1 MKAFKQR
8 KSLLALAAGMCLA
21 GVVMAQSTTGNI
33 FGTVPAGTVVV
44 VTSNTG
50 ITRTVTAGADGRYNF
65 ASLPAGEYKI
75 EAKGLGSRDV
85 VVTVGGGTDAS
96 FVTNLETV
104 TVTGTSA
111 KIAAI
116 DVSQTDTRT
125 VFTAD
130 VLSKI
135 AVGRSVNEVAM
146 LAPGVANSVS
156 YNTPSTTSNLNNPLG
171 RAGASNIG
179 SFGGS
184 AASENAYYINGF
196 PVTNPLLNIGA
207 TTLAFDSISQAQVLT
222 GGYGAEYGR
231 STGGVVSLITKRGTN
246 EWKGGVYTIWSPAS
260 FRNNPGDISYPNT
273 GFWSASNHYNSVP
286 GKKPVNWTDGTLYQR
301 RADNTL
307 DKKTVGA
314 YVSGPIIRD
323 KLYIY
328 ANVEQNQNEVNG
340 VRITRVG
347 SLTPTNPPQGW
358 SESTNT
364 YPRATLK
371 LDWNI
376 TENHQLELTALKDD
390 AKEKYAYYGYDYGTF
405 THDSTKYQG
414 VDHVLADTSKVYIA
428 KYSGNLTDN
437 LSVSAMIGRQ
447 DVTHNPDIQGYDPS
461 KNYVTISPQTV
472 PTQFAGIGNPQPFA
486 SISDPAKDKTKGA
499 RFDLT
504 YVLNKHELR
513 AGYDRFQ
520 ADSFVATRNA
530 GPNALRWI
538 YGVTSTPNDAID
550 AGLGVGS
557 PASAGGLGAQG
568 YYVDQYFNNNGG
580 SVSTLQRAWYVEDR
594 WQVTD
599 RILLSLG
606 YRNDSFTNYNGDHK
620 PYVEQKN
627 NKAPRLGFAW
637 DVNGNASL
645 KVFANAGRYFLA
657 LPNNVAIRGAN
668 ASLNADKYYTYD
680 SIAADGT
687 PVGLHPITPA
697 ASSPGLCG
705 SGTVGAGAVSAN
717 LECGNAPDPNTVAI
731 ANLKPHYQ
739 DEYILGMEQALTKQW
754 SWGAKGTYR
763 NLRSAIDDTCAGNL
777 CRIFNPGEG
786 GTFVAP
792 DGKGGYTY
800 TSLTAAD
807 LGMPKLVR
815 KYVAL
820 DLFAAYQDAK
830 LYGKVEYSW
839 SRNYGNAEGQL
850 NSSNDT
856 GGGGQPDVST
866 SSDWDLPEIMQGS
879 YGRLPNNHTHAIK
892 MFGSYKVD
900 DQWRVGGSAIIQSG
914 APISCFSWYPYAKAG
929 LYNSPIYY
937 HYCGVPGSQTAVN
950 DPTVTPNAG
959 YGPSPRGTA
968 GTTPWTK
975 TFNVSVSF
983 TPAAIKGLTLQADIL
998 NVFNTQTPTA
1008 YYQASAATTALG
1020 GRGAANPQ
1028 YGRVLYMTDPRS
1040 FRFTG
1045 RYDF

>member
-33 FGTVPAGTVVV
+33 FGTVPPGTVVV

-50 ITRTVTAGADGRYNF
+50 ITRTVTVGADGRYNF

-96 FVTNLETV
+96 FVASLETV

-116 DVSQTDTRT
+116 DVSQVDTRT

-146 LAPGVANSVS
+146 LAPGVTNSVS

-171 RAGASNIG
+171 RAGAANIG
-179 SFGGS
+179 SFSGS

-207 TTLAFDSISQAQVLT
+207 TTLAFDSISQAQILT

-246 EWKGGVYTIWSPAS
+246 DFKGGVYAIWSPNALRAS
-260 FRNNPGDISYPNT
+260 VKDNYYENT
-273 GFWSASNHYNSVP
+273 GNWSATNHYNTTP
-286 GKKPVNWTDGTLYQR
+286 GNNKNNWTDGTMYQR
-301 RADNTL
+301 NGDNTL
-307 DKKTVGA
+307 DKMTIGA
-314 YVSGPIIRD
+314 YASGPIIRD
-323 KLYIY
+323 KLFFYVN
-328 ANVEQNQNEVNG
+328 AEQNRNEVDS
-340 VRITRVG
+340 VRITRLG
-347 SLTPTNPPQGW
+347 SLTSSNPPQGW
-358 SESTNT
+358 KESTNT

-376 TENHQLELTALKDD
+376 TDNHLLELTALQDN
-390 AKEKYAYYGYDYGTF
+390 AQEKYNYYGYDYSTF
-405 THDSTKYQG
+405 KHNDTKFDAG
-414 VDHVLADTSKVYIA
+414 HTLSDKSKVYIA
-428 KYSGNLTDN
+428 KYTGNLTDD
-437 LSVSAMIGRQ
+437 LSVSVLLGRQ
-447 DVTHNPDIQGYDPS
+447 NVTHNPDQLIGFDPT
-461 KNYVTISPQTV
+461 KNFVSISPTAV
-472 PTQFAGIGNPQPFA
+472 PSQFGSIGNPQPFQTV
-486 SISDPAKDKTKGA
+486 SDPATDKTKGA
-499 RFDLT
+499 RIDLT
-504 YVLNKHELR
+504 YVLKNHELR
-513 AGYDRFQ
+513 FGYDRFQ
-520 ADSFVATRNA
+520 ADSFLSARNA
-530 GPNALRWI
+530 GPNAVRWI
-538 YGVTSTPNDAID
+538 YGVTSKPTDSID
-550 AGLGVGS
+550 AGLGIGS

-568 YYVDQYFNNNGG
+568 YYVDQYFNSNGG
-580 SVSTLQRAWYVEDR
+580 AVSTVQKAVYVEDR
-594 WQVTD
+594 WQITD
-599 RILLSLG
+599 RLLLSLG
-606 YRNDSFTNYNGDHK
+606 FRSDNFTNYNGDHK
-620 PYVEQKN
+620 PYVDQKN
-627 NKAPRLGFAW
+627 NKAPRLGAVW

-645 KVFANAGRYFLA
+645 KVFGNYGRYFLA

-687 PVGLHPITPA
+687 PVGLHQITPA
-697 ASSPGLCG
+697 ANSSGLCAA
-705 SGTVGAGAVSAN
+705 GTVGAGSVSAN

-739 DEYILGMEQALTKQW
+739 DEFILGMEQTLTKQW
-754 SWGAKGTYR
+754 SWGSKLTYR
-763 NLRSAIDDTCAGNL
+763 NLRSAIDDTCAGGL

-786 GTFVAP
+786 GTFVDT

-800 TSLTAAD
+800 TSLTAD
-807 LGMPKLVR
+807 QIGLPKLIR
-815 KYVAL
+815 KYVAV

-830 LYGKVEYSW
+830 MYGKVEYTW

-866 SSDWDLPEIMQGS
+866 SSDWDLPEIMQGA
-879 YGRLPNNHTHAIK
+879 YGPLPNNHTHSIK
-892 MFGSYKVD
+892 LFGSYKVT
-900 DQWRVGGSAIIQSG
+900 DQWRVGGSAIVQSG
-914 APISCFSWYPYAKAG
+914 APRSCFSFYPYAKAG
-929 LYNSPIYY
+929 LYNAPFYY
-937 HYCGVPGSQTAVN
+937 HYCGVPGSQTSVN

-959 YGPSPRGTA
+959 YGPSSRGAA
-968 GTTPWTK
+968 GATPWTK
-975 TFNVSVSF
+975 TFNLSLAF
-983 TPAAIKGLTLQADIL
+983 TPAAIKGLTLQGDVL
-998 NVFNTQTPTA
+998 NVFNTQTTTA
-1008 YYQASAATTALG
+1008 YYQASAAPVALG
-1020 GRGAANPQ
+1020 GRGAVAPQ
-1028 YGRVLYMTDPRS
+1028 FGRALYFTDPRS
-1040 FRFTG
+1040 VRLTG